1 MKTRGKDRNP
11 KEVVYGALT
20 ELDFDTITVGASQAS
35 TTVQARFP
43 LGLDFKC
50 LRVAVV
56 PGAGIANLTSFNIV
70 VGEAAE
76 GALSADDVSDYGD
89 KGGQYVFNSTSGT
102 KMFNADKAV
111 TNTAGL
117 TQTFTPDVPEAIY
130 QQGTEMTLRI
140 VSAAGGAGTLK
151 VVMYGRFIDTKPTR
165 PMSAANPAAF
175 NPATDL

>member
-1 MKTRGKDRNP
+1 MKTRGKNRNP
-11 KEVVYGALT
+11 KEVLYGALN
-20 ELDFDTITVGASQAS
+20 ELDFDTITVGASQAN
-35 TTVQARFP
+35 TAVQARFP

-56 PGAGIANLTSFNIV
+56 PGSGIANLTSFNIV

-76 GALSADDVSDYGD
+76 G
-89 KGGQYVFNSTSGT
+89 STSPDDTSDFGGSGAWT
-102 KMFNADKAV
+102 FAASGNKMFSSDQAV

-117 TQTFTPDVPEAIY
+117 VQTFTPANPEAVY
-130 QQGTEMTLRI
+130 QQGTELTLRI

-151 VVMYGRFIDTKPTR
+151 VVMYGRFVDTKPTK
-165 PMSAANPAAF
+165 PMANSTPATF